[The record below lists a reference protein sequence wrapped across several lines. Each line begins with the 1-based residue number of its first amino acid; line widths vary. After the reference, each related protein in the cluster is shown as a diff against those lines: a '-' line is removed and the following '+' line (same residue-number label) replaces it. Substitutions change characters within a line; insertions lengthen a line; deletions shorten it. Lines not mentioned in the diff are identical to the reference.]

1 MAEKYKPK
9 HAKPGKPAGGMHAAE
24 VATELIGAKHD
35 LDTFEKGDAI
45 NTKRFDG
52 NGNVASTEPW
62 LPGKGPGRRGVITE
76 GSVRGELD
84 AAREQGYDPSQAEA
98 VYNNINSGK
107 TFDTRRIPTAPQDR
121 GDDPSRRPA
130 L

>member
-35 LDTFEKGDAI
+35 LDTFEKGEAI
-45 NTKRFDG
+45 NPIDDG
-52 NGNVASTEPW
+52 SKGPHTTQPW

-76 GSVRGELD
+76 GSVRADL
-84 AAREQGYDPSQAEA
+84 AAAEEQGYDPSQAEA

-107 TFDTRRIPTAPQDR
+107 TFDTRRIPTAPADR
-121 GDDPSRRPA
+121 SGDTSRRPG